1 MPAQDGPVLR
11 SPGVLGRLR
20 GRLLSFSSLLFLLLF
35 IAKPGAAF
43 LEPCR
48 IERSSAQETTVFKRH
63 VGKACSDQDREAE
76 AIAAEEL
83 LTALKAGKTVDLAG
97 VVVKGDVLLDRL
109 PMVSRETAGL
119 EPWPGPALPGLLQE
133 QTVRVIP
140 GALSIRDSVVRG
152 VLAVNPKEGVLVL
165 KGPVSLTGTRF
176 EHSLDFSRSVFLGPV
191 DLSEAVILHEAF
203 FIGAVF
209 SQSVRFEKT
218 AFGVHSRFHRAVFKE
233 AVSFLRAGFNG
244 LAEFLEV
251 TFEKDANFSRTYFK
265 MGTGFSGSRFGGT
278 LDFSEALFE
287 REAFFASAVFE
298 GDTYFRRTTF
308 RADASFS
315 DAEFKGID
323 DFSKAFFNSEPRFTG
338 TRFSRTHRTLGG
350 LQDPR
355 FFYAM
360 AAAMLVFAL
369 LYVLA
374 LRKR

>member
-1 MPAQDGPVLR
+1 MQILR
-11 SPGVLGRLR
+11 FSKAFAGLCATRFLL
-20 GRLLSFSSLLFLLLF
+20 LLSFSCLLFLLLF
-35 IAKPGAAF
+35 MTQSAAAF

-48 IERSSAQETTVFKRH
+48 IERSPAQETTVFKRH
-63 VGKACSDQDREAE
+63 VAKACSDQDREAE
-76 AIAAEEL
+76 AITAEEL
-83 LTALKAGKTVDLAG
+83 LTALKAAKTVDLAG
-97 VVVKGDVLLDRL
+97 VDVKGDVMLDRL
-109 PMVSRETAGL
+109 PLVSRKTAEL
-119 EPWPGPALPGLLQE
+119 EPWPGPALPDRLQE

-140 GALSIRDSVVRG
+140 GALSIRNSVVRG
-152 VLAVNPKEGVLVL
+152 ALAVNPKEGVLVL
-165 KGPVSLTGTRF
+165 KGPVSMTGTRF
-176 EHSLDFSRSVFLGPV
+176 ERSVDFSRSIFLGPV
-191 DLSEAVILHEAF
+191 DLSDAVILHEAF

-209 SQSVRFEKT
+209 SQAARFEKT
-218 AFGVHSRFHRAVFKE
+218 AFGVHSRFHRAIFKE
-233 AVSFLRAGFNG
+233 PVTFLRAGFNG

-251 TFEKDANFSRTYFK
+251 TFEKDASFSRTYFK

-287 REAFFASAVFE
+287 REAFFAFTVFE
-298 GDTYFRRTTF
+298 GDAYFRRATF

-338 TRFSRTHRTLGG
+338 TRFSGTHRTPGG

-355 FFYAM
+355 FFYAV

-369 LYVLA
+369 LFILA